1 MVLETRKIES
11 NLISKLNCMYFA
23 ARKISI
29 PNIDYMMRKE
39 IEIGQ
44 NSK

>member
-1 MVLETRKIES
+1 
-11 NLISKLNCMYFA
+11 MYFA

-39 IEIGQ
+39 FELGE
-44 NSK
+44 NSKKIYIDCSKNLNDLIN